1 MTQTAHSLSLPGDR
15 WDTLVDPFN
24 GDVLDR
30 QKLAQRLTGYLGR
43 LRDSAVV
50 AVDAPW
56 GEGKTWFAQ
65 HWAAQLRKDG
75 YAVGMIDAFQ
85 QDYVEDPF
93 MLVVGEILRLCAH
106 NKTMVVKLRERA
118 GSVMSAILPVAVK
131 ATINVAGRALGTT
144 DLVNEFSEAAKEAVK
159 SGTGKV
165 ADVAKVWVEK
175 KLAAH
180 EADKL
185 SLRAFREALAEYA
198 AAQAEPVVILVD
210 ELDRCR
216 PAFAVRLIERIKHFF
231 DVPNLVFVLVMN
243 REQLEKAVK
252 GVYGAETDAATYL
265 SKFLQLSLTLP
276 KERSWNVDDVR
287 HRLKQF
293 TIAALRRFKY
303 ESVDDSLV
311 YAITVWARVFEL
323 SLRDIERVCALYF
336 LSDRNWPGV
345 VTFLAAAKLR
355 RPDLFHGFRR
365 NESEAYKYAVVVVEA
380 ALASV
385 TASKCVADALTGCL
399 RATRDLLSMVQSPP
413 ALGDQY
419 LKVDRDFLFGDHQ
432 PRMSDVQAF
441 HAAVKALD
449 LDVQ

>member
-1 MTQTAHSLSLPGDR
+1 MTQTTHPLSLPSDR
-15 WDTLVDPFN
+15 WDTLAEPFK
-24 GDVLDR
+24 GDMLER

-43 LRDSAVV
+43 LRDGAVI
-50 AVDAPW
+50 AIDAPW
-56 GEGKTWFAQ
+56 GEGKTWFTQ

-75 YAVGMIDAFQ
+75 HAVGMIDAFQ

-93 MLVVGEILRLCAH
+93 MLVAGEILRLCAT
-106 NKTMVVKLRERA
+106 NKTMVAKLRERA

-131 ATINVAGRALGTT
+131 ATINVAARALGTT
-144 DLVNEFSEAAKEAVK
+144 DLVDEFSEAAKEAVK
-159 SGTGKV
+159 SGTGKA

-180 EADKL
+180 ESDKH

-198 AAQAEPVVILVD
+198 AAQPEPVVILVD

-276 KERSWNVDDVR
+276 KERSWNVDDVG

-293 TIAALRRFKY
+293 TSAAWRQFKY
-303 ESVDDSLV
+303 TSADDSLA
-311 YAITVWARVFEL
+311 YTITVWALVFEL

-336 LSDRNWPGV
+336 LSDLHWPGV

-355 RPDLFHGFRR
+355 RPDLFDGFRR
-365 NESEAYKYAVVVVEA
+365 NESQAYGHAVSVVQGA
-380 ALASV
+380 IASV
-385 TASKCVADALTGCL
+385 TTSKRPFDSLTRCL
-399 RATRDLLSMVQSPP
+399 SATRDFLNMVQSPP
-413 ALGDQY
+413 ALGEQY
-419 LKVDRDFLFGDHQ
+419 VEAGRYFLFGDQQ